1 MSVKSIRAP
10 SNPVLIAA
18 GLALLLLAAL
28 GAKTAAANVNHYRIP
43 TAVLAEGAM
52 MDAFL
57 GSALIFVALRRSKYA
72 GVTSVVVASFLLFGL
87 AMQIVASVAFRVPL
101 HVTWW
106 NGIILAIAATILW
119 PSVLPWSPSA
129 NKPVFFW
136 MGLTFGAMAL
146 LLGTVVVLARL

>member
-1 MSVKSIRAP
+1 M
-10 SNPVLIAA
+10 N
-18 GLALLLLAAL
+18 AL
-28 GAKTAAANVNHYRIP
+28 
-43 TAVLAEGAM
+43 
-52 MDAFL
+52 L
-57 GSALIFVALRRSKYA
+57 GSALFFVALRRSRYA

-87 AMQIVASVAFRVPL
+87 AMRIVTSVAFRVPL

-146 LLGTVVVLARL
+146 LLGTVFALARL